1 MASIYNIQQ
10 ELLDIFN
17 QIEEN
22 EGEITPELEEKLKI
36 SQDEFKDKINSYTCV
51 IRQLENDLNAIK
63 EEKARLDA
71 IKKSKEKT
79 IERLKKVMIE
89 AIQLFGNTS
98 KTGVK
103 FIDYGTGKVSL
114 RKSESIELNDDKLKA
129 FTNRFISY
137 FIWLRY
143 QNTFDQ
149 TELNCKEITEY
160 CNQAHG
166 NDFDEDAIL
175 PDFTEDD
182 MAKIQAD
189 LDFRISLKD
198 MISTEEGRTLMRA
211 ILNYNTI
218 INAKPVIDKKS
229 LKDEIKETSVCPT
242 FATFVTKQNIIIK

>member
-10 ELLDIFN
+10 ELFDIFE

-22 EGEITPELEEKLKI
+22 DGELTPELEEKLKI
-36 SQDEFKDKINSYTCV
+36 SQDEFKDKINSYICV

-63 EEKARLDA
+63 EEKVRLDA

-79 IERLKKVMIE
+79 IERLKQVMVE
-89 AIQLFGNTS
+89 AIQMFGDTS
-98 KTGVK
+98 KSGTK
-103 FIDYGTGKVSL
+103 FIDYGIGKVSL
-114 RKSESIELNDDKLKA
+114 RKSESIELDDNKLKA

-137 FIWLRY
+137 FVWLRY

-149 TELNCKEITEY
+149 TELNYKDITEY
-160 CNQAHG
+160 CNKAHG
-166 NDFDEDAIL
+166 NDFDEDTIL
-175 PDFTEDD
+175 PDFTEND
-182 MAKIQAD
+182 MVKIQAD

-198 MISTEEGRTLMRA
+198 MISTEEGRNLMRA

-218 INAKPVIDKKS
+218 ITAKPVIDKKT

-242 FATFVTKQNIIIK
+242 FATFVTKQNVIIK

>member
-1 MASIYNIQQ
+1 MANIFNIQQ
-10 ELLDIFN
+10 ELFDIFN

-22 EGEITPELEEKLKI
+22 EGELTPELEESLKI
-36 SQDEFKDKINSYTCV
+36 TQDEFKDKIQAYTAV
-51 IRQLENDLNAIK
+51 VKQLEVDLAAIK
-63 EEKARLDA
+63 DEKARLDNL
-71 IKKSKEKT
+71 KKSKEKT
-79 IERLKKVMIE
+79 IERLKNVMRD
-89 AIQLFGNTS
+89 AIMYFGETS
-98 KTGVK
+98 KSGIK

-114 RKSESIELNDDKLKA
+114 RKSESVELDDDKLKA

-137 FIWLRY
+137 FNWLRY

-149 TELNCKEITEY
+149 TEFDCKEITDY

>member
-10 ELLDIFN
+10 KLLDIFN

-22 EGEITPELEEKLKI
+22 CGEITPELEEQLNI
-36 SQDEFKDKINSYTCV
+36 SKDEFEDKIKSYTCV
-51 IRQLENDLNAIK
+51 IHQLESDLCAIK

-79 IERLKKVMIE
+79 IESLKRIMVE

-98 KTGVK
+98 KSGTK

-114 RKSESIELNDDKLKA
+114 RKSESIEIDDDKLKA

-137 FIWLRY
+137 FTWLRY

-160 CNQAHG
+160 CNKIRDDDSEE
-166 NDFDEDAIL
+166 NLVFT
-175 PDFTEDD
+175 DFTEED
-182 MAKIQAD
+182 MNKIQAD
-189 LDFRISLKD
+189 LDFRINLKD
-198 MISTEEGRTLMRA
+198 IISTEEGRNLIRA
-211 ILNYNTI
+211 ILNYNTDI
-218 INAKPVIDKKS
+218 SAKPIIDKKA
-229 LKDEIKETSVCPT
+229 LKDEIKSTSICPT
-242 FATFVTKQNIIIK
+242 FATFVTKQNVIIK

>member
-10 ELLDIFN
+10 DLLEIFD
-17 QIEEN
+17 QIETN
-22 EGEITPELEEKLKI
+22 DGELTPELEEQLRI
-36 SQDEFKDKINSYTCV
+36 SQDEFEDKIRSYTGV
-51 IRQLENDLNAIK
+51 IHQLECDLSAIK
-63 EEKARLDA
+63 DEKARLDA

-79 IERLKKVMIE
+79 IERLKQIMLE
-89 AIQLFGNTS
+89 AIQMFGDTS
-98 KTGVK
+98 KSGTK

-114 RKSESIELNDDKLKA
+114 RKSESVEVDDDKLKV
-129 FTNRFISY
+129 FTNRFIAY
-137 FIWLRY
+137 FNWLRY

-149 TELNCKEITEY
+149 TEFDCKEITDY
-160 CNQAHG
+160 CNKASG

-198 MISTEEGRTLMRA
+198 IIATEEGRALMRA

-218 INAKPVIDKKS
+218 VNAKPVIDKKA
-229 LKDEIKETSVCPT
+229 LKDEIKSTSVCPT
-242 FATFVTKQNIIIK
+242 FATFITKQNVIIK

>member
-10 ELLDIFN
+10 NLLDIFN

-22 EGEITPELEEKLKI
+22 CGEITPELEEQLNI
-36 SQDEFKDKINSYTCV
+36 SKDEFEDKIKSYTCV
-51 IRQLENDLNAIK
+51 IHQLESDLCAIK
-63 EEKARLDA
+63 EEKDRLDA

-79 IERLKKVMIE
+79 IESLKRIMVE

-98 KTGVK
+98 KSGTK

-114 RKSESIELNDDKLKA
+114 RKSESIELDDDKLKV

-137 FIWLRY
+137 FNWLRY

-149 TELNCKEITEY
+149 TEFDCKEVTDY

-175 PDFTEDD
+175 PNFTEDD

-198 MISTEEGRTLMRA
+198 MISTEEGRNLIRA
-211 ILNYNTI
+211 ILNYNTSI
-218 INAKPVIDKKS
+218 SAKPVIDKKA
-229 LKDEIKETSVCPT
+229 LKDEIKSTSVCPA
-242 FATFVTKQNIIIK
+242 FATFVTKQNVIIK

>member
-10 ELLDIFN
+10 ELFDIFE

-22 EGEITPELEEKLKI
+22 DGELTPELEEKLKI
-36 SQDEFKDKINSYTCV
+36 SQDKFKDKINSYTCV

-63 EEKARLDA
+63 EEKVRLDA

-79 IERLKKVMIE
+79 IERLKQVMVE
-89 AIQLFGNTS
+89 AIQMFGDTS
-98 KTGVK
+98 KSGTK

-218 INAKPVIDKKS
+218 ISAKPVIDKKS

-242 FATFVTKQNIIIK
+242 FATFITKQNIIIK

>member
-10 ELLDIFN
+10 ELFDIFE

-22 EGEITPELEEKLKI
+22 EGELTPELEEKLKI

-63 EEKARLDA
+63 EEKVRLDT

-79 IERLKKVMIE
+79 IERLKQVMVE
-89 AIQLFGNTS
+89 AIQMFGDIS
-98 KTGVK
+98 KSGTK

-189 LDFRISLKD
+189 IDFRINLKD

-218 INAKPVIDKKS
+218 ISAKPVIDKKS

-242 FATFVTKQNIIIK
+242 FATFVTKQNVIIK

>member
-10 ELLDIFN
+10 NLLDIFN

-22 EGEITPELEEKLKI
+22 CGEITPELEEQLNI
-36 SQDEFKDKINSYTCV
+36 SKDEFEDKIKSYTCV
-51 IRQLENDLNAIK
+51 IHQLESDLCAIK

-79 IERLKKVMIE
+79 IESLKRIIVE

-98 KTGVK
+98 KSGTK

-114 RKSESIELNDDKLKA
+114 RKSESIEIDDDKLKA

-137 FIWLRY
+137 FTWLRY

-160 CNQAHG
+160 CNKIRDDDSEE
-166 NDFDEDAIL
+166 NLVFI
-175 PDFTEDD
+175 DFTEED
-182 MAKIQAD
+182 MNKIQAD
-189 LDFRISLKD
+189 LDFRINLKD
-198 MISTEEGRTLMRA
+198 IISTEEGRNLIRA
-211 ILNYNTI
+211 ILNYSTDI
-218 INAKPVIDKKS
+218 SAKPVIDKKA
-229 LKDEIKETSVCPT
+229 LKDEIKSTSVCPT
-242 FATFVTKQNIIIK
+242 FATFVTKQNVIIK

>member
-10 ELLDIFN
+10 NLFDIFN

-22 EGEITPELEEKLKI
+22 CGEITPELEEQLNI
-36 SQDEFKDKINSYTCV
+36 SKDEFEDKIKSYTCV
-51 IRQLENDLNAIK
+51 IHQLESDLCAIK
-63 EEKARLDA
+63 EEKARLDS

-79 IERLKKVMIE
+79 IESLKRIMIE

-98 KTGVK
+98 KNGTK

-114 RKSESIELNDDKLKA
+114 RKSESIEIDDDKLKT

-137 FIWLRY
+137 FTWLRY

-160 CNQAHG
+160 CNKIRDDDSEE
-166 NDFDEDAIL
+166 NLVFT
-175 PDFTEDD
+175 DFTEED
-182 MAKIQAD
+182 MTKIQAD

-198 MISTEEGRTLMRA
+198 IISTEEGRNLMRA
-211 ILNYNTI
+211 ILNYSTDI
-218 INAKPVIDKKS
+218 SAKPVIDKKA
-229 LKDEIKETSVCPT
+229 LKDEIKSTSVCPT
-242 FATFVTKQNIIIK
+242 FATFVTKQNVIIK

>member
-10 ELLDIFN
+10 DLLEIFD
-17 QIEEN
+17 QIEAN
-22 EGEITPELEEKLKI
+22 EGEITPELEEQLRI
-36 SQDEFKDKINSYTCV
+36 SQDEFEDKIRSYTCV
-51 IRQLENDLNAIK
+51 VRQLECDLAAIK
-63 EEKARLDA
+63 DEKARLDA

-79 IERLKKVMIE
+79 IERLKQVMVE
-89 AIQLFGNTS
+89 AIQMFGNTS

-114 RKSESIELNDDKLKA
+114 RKSESIELDDDKLKA

-137 FIWLRY
+137 FNWLRY

-149 TELNCKEITEY
+149 TEFDCKEITDY

-198 MISTEEGRTLMRA
+198 IITTEKGRALMRA
-211 ILNYNTI
+211 ILEYNTVVS
-218 INAKPVIDKKS
+218 AKPVVDKKAI
-229 LKDEIKETSVCPT
+229 KDEVKSDSTIPT
-242 FATFVTKQNIIIK
+242 FATYVVKQNVTIK

>member
-10 ELLDIFN
+10 NLLDIFN

-22 EGEITPELEEKLKI
+22 CGEITPELEEQLNI
-36 SQDEFKDKINSYTCV
+36 SKDEFEDKIKSYTCV
-51 IRQLENDLNAIK
+51 IHQLESDLCAIK

-79 IERLKKVMIE
+79 IESLKRIMVE

-98 KTGVK
+98 KSGTK

-114 RKSESIELNDDKLKA
+114 RKSESIEIDDDKLKA

-137 FIWLRY
+137 FTWLRY

-160 CNQAHG
+160 CNKIRDDDSEE
-166 NDFDEDAIL
+166 NLVFT
-175 PDFTEDD
+175 DFTEED
-182 MAKIQAD
+182 MNKIQAD
-189 LDFRISLKD
+189 LDFRINLKD
-198 MISTEEGRTLMRA
+198 IISTEEGRNLIRA
-211 ILNYNTI
+211 ILNYNTDI
-218 INAKPVIDKKS
+218 SAKPIIDKKA
-229 LKDEIKETSVCPT
+229 LKDEIKSTSICPT
-242 FATFVTKQNIIIK
+242 FATFVTKQNVIIK

>member
-10 ELLDIFN
+10 DLIEIFDK
-17 QIEEN
+17 IEAN
-22 EGEITPELEEKLKI
+22 EGEITPELEEQLRI
-36 SQDEFKDKINSYTCV
+36 SQDEFEDKIRSYTCV
-51 IRQLENDLNAIK
+51 VRQLECDLAAIK
-63 EEKARLDA
+63 DEKARLDA

-79 IERLKKVMIE
+79 IERLKQVMVE
-89 AIQLFGNTS
+89 AIQTFGDTS

-114 RKSESIELNDDKLKA
+114 RKSESIELDDDKLKA

-137 FIWLRY
+137 FNWLRY

-149 TELNCKEITEY
+149 TEFDCKEITEY

-198 MISTEEGRTLMRA
+198 IIATEKGRALMRA
-211 ILNYNTI
+211 ILEYNTVVS
-218 INAKPVIDKKS
+218 AKPVVDKKAI
-229 LKDEIKETSVCPT
+229 KDEVKSNSIIPT
-242 FATFVTKQNIIIK
+242 FATYVVKQNVTIK

>member
-10 ELLDIFN
+10 DLLDIFD

-22 EGEITPELEEKLKI
+22 EGEITPELEEQLRI
-36 SQDEFKDKINSYTCV
+36 SQDEFEDKIRSYTCV
-51 IRQLENDLNAIK
+51 IRQLEYDLSAIK
-63 EEKARLDA
+63 DEKARLDA

-79 IERLKKVMIE
+79 IERLKQVMIE
-89 AIQLFGNTS
+89 AIQMFGDTS

-137 FIWLRY
+137 FNWLRY

-149 TELNCKEITEY
+149 TEFDCKEITDY

-166 NDFDEDAIL
+166 ISDENTIL
-175 PDFTEDD
+175 PGFTEDD

-189 LDFRISLKD
+189 LDFRINLKD
-198 MISTEEGRTLMRA
+198 MISTEEGRNLMRA
-211 ILNYNTI
+211 ILNYNTSVS
-218 INAKPVIDKKS
+218 AKPVIDKKA
-229 LKDEIKETSVCPT
+229 LKDEIKSTSICPT
-242 FATFVTKQNIIIK
+242 FATFVTKQNINIK

>member
-10 ELLDIFN
+10 DLLDIFN

-22 EGEITPELEEKLKI
+22 DGEITPELEEQLSI
-36 SQDEFKDKINSYTCV
+36 SQDEFKDKIRSYTCV
-51 IRQLENDLNAIK
+51 IHQLECDLGAIK
-63 EEKARLDA
+63 DEKARLDA

-79 IERLKKVMIE
+79 IERLKQIMIE

-98 KTGVK
+98 KSGAK

-114 RKSESIELNDDKLKA
+114 RKSESIELEDDKLKV

-137 FIWLRY
+137 FNWLRY

-149 TELNCKEITEY
+149 TEFDCKEITDY

-198 MISTEEGRTLMRA
+198 IITTEKGRALMRA
-211 ILNYNTI
+211 ILEYNTVVS
-218 INAKPVIDKKS
+218 AKPVVDKKAI
-229 LKDEIKETSVCPT
+229 KDEVKSNSTIPT
-242 FATFVTKQNIIIK
+242 FATYIVKQNVIIK

>member
-10 ELLDIFN
+10 ELFDIFN

-22 EGEITPELEEKLKI
+22 DGEVTPELEEKLKI

-63 EEKARLDA
+63 EEKARLDS

-79 IERLKKVMIE
+79 IERLKQVMVE
-89 AIQLFGNTS
+89 AIQTFGDTS
-98 KTGVK
+98 KSGTK
-103 FIDYGTGKVSL
+103 FIDYGTGKVSI
-114 RKSESIELNDDKLKA
+114 RKSESIELDDNKLKA

-149 TELNCKEITEY
+149 TELNYKDITNY
-160 CNQAHG
+160 CNLEHG
-166 NDFDEDAIL
+166 NDFDEDSIL

-182 MAKIQAD
+182 MTKIQAD
-189 LDFRISLKD
+189 LNFRISLKD
-198 MISTEEGRTLMRA
+198 IISTEEGRALMCA

-218 INAKPVIDKKS
+218 ITAKPVIDKKS
-229 LKDEIKETSVCPT
+229 LKDEIKETSICPT
-242 FATFVTKQNIIIK
+242 FATLVTKQNIIIK

>member
-10 ELLDIFN
+10 NLLDIFN

-22 EGEITPELEEKLKI
+22 CGEITPELEEQLNI
-36 SQDEFKDKINSYTCV
+36 SKDEFEDKIKSYTCV
-51 IRQLENDLNAIK
+51 IHQLESDLCAIK
-63 EEKARLDA
+63 EEKDRLDA

-79 IERLKKVMIE
+79 IESLKRIMVD

-98 KTGVK
+98 KSGTK

-114 RKSESIELNDDKLKA
+114 RKSESIELDDDKLKA

-137 FIWLRY
+137 FNWLRY

-149 TELNCKEITEY
+149 TEFDCKEVTDY

-175 PDFTEDD
+175 PNFTEYD

-198 MISTEEGRTLMRA
+198 MISTEEGRNLMRA
-211 ILNYNTI
+211 ILNYNTSI
-218 INAKPVIDKKS
+218 SAKPVIDKKA
-229 LKDEIKETSVCPT
+229 LKDEIKSTSVCPA
-242 FATFVTKQNIIIK
+242 FATFVTKQNVIIK

>member
-10 ELLDIFN
+10 ELFDIFE

-79 IERLKKVMIE
+79 IERLKQIMVE
-89 AIQLFGNTS
+89 AIQMFGNTS

-114 RKSESIELNDDKLKA
+114 RKSESIELNDNKLKA

-198 MISTEEGRTLMRA
+198 MISTEEGRNLMRA

>member
-10 ELLDIFN
+10 ELFDIFN

-22 EGEITPELEEKLKI
+22 DGEVTPELEEKLKI

-51 IRQLENDLNAIK
+51 IRQLECDLCAIK
-63 EEKARLDA
+63 DEKARLDA

-79 IERLKKVMIE
+79 IDRLKQVMIE
-89 AIQLFGNTS
+89 AIQTFGDTS
-98 KTGVK
+98 KSGTK
-103 FIDYGTGKVSL
+103 FIDYGTGKVSI
-114 RKSESIELNDDKLKA
+114 RKSESIELDDNKLKA

-149 TELNCKEITEY
+149 TELNCKEITDY

-166 NDFDEDAIL
+166 DDFDEDAII

-218 INAKPVIDKKS
+218 ISAKPVIDKKT
-229 LKDEIKETSVCPT
+229 LKDEIKSTSVCPT
-242 FATFVTKQNIIIK
+242 FATFVTKQNVIIK

>member
-10 ELLDIFN
+10 DLLDIFD
-17 QIEEN
+17 QIEAN
-22 EGEITPELEEKLKI
+22 EGEITPELEEQLRI
-36 SQDEFKDKINSYTCV
+36 SQDEFEDKIRSYTCV
-51 IRQLENDLNAIK
+51 IRQLECDLATIK
-63 EEKARLDA
+63 DEKARLDA

-79 IERLKKVMIE
+79 IERLKQVMVE
-89 AIQLFGNTS
+89 AIQIFGDTS

-114 RKSESIELNDDKLKA
+114 RKSESIELNDDKLKV

-137 FIWLRY
+137 FSWLNY

-149 TELNCKEITEY
+149 IEFDCKEITEY
-160 CNQAHG
+160 CNKAHG
-166 NDFDEDAIL
+166 NNFDEDTIF

-198 MISTEEGRTLMRA
+198 IITTEKGRTLIRA
-211 ILNYNTI
+211 ILNYNT
-218 INAKPVIDKKS
+218 NVSAKPIIDKKA
-229 LKDEIKETSVCPT
+229 LKDEIKSTSICPT
-242 FATFVTKQNIIIK
+242 FATFVTKQSVNIK

>member
-10 ELLDIFN
+10 NLLDIFN

-22 EGEITPELEEKLKI
+22 CGELTPELEEQLNI
-36 SQDEFKDKINSYTCV
+36 SKDEFEDKIKSYTCV
-51 IRQLENDLNAIK
+51 IHQLESDLCAIK
-63 EEKARLDA
+63 EEKDRLDS

-79 IERLKKVMIE
+79 IESLKRIMVE

-98 KTGVK
+98 KSGTK

-137 FIWLRY
+137 FNWLRY

-149 TELNCKEITEY
+149 TKFDCKEITDY

-166 NDFDEDAIL
+166 NDFNEDAIL
-175 PDFTEDD
+175 PNFTEND
-182 MAKIQAD
+182 MSKIQAD

-198 MISTEEGRTLMRA
+198 IISTEKGRNLMRA
-211 ILNYNTI
+211 ILNYNI
-218 INAKPVIDKKS
+218 SVSAKPVIDKKA
-229 LKDEIKETSVCPT
+229 LKDEIKSTSVCPT
-242 FATFVTKQNIIIK
+242 FATFVTKQNVIIK

>member
-10 ELLDIFN
+10 ELFDIFE

-22 EGEITPELEEKLKI
+22 DGELTPELEEKLKI
-36 SQDEFKDKINSYTCV
+36 SQDKFKDKINSYTCV

-63 EEKARLDA
+63 EEKVRLDA

-79 IERLKKVMIE
+79 IERLKQVMVE
-89 AIQLFGNTS
+89 AIQMFGDTS
-98 KTGVK
+98 KSGTK

-242 FATFVTKQNIIIK
+242 FATFITKQNIIIK

>member
-22 EGEITPELEEKLKI
+22 EGEITPELEEQLRI
-36 SQDEFKDKINSYTCV
+36 SKDEFKDKIQSYTNV
-51 IRQLENDLNAIK
+51 IHQLEYDLGAIK
-63 EEKARLDA
+63 DEKARLDT

-79 IERLKKVMIE
+79 IERLKQIMVE
-89 AIQLFGNTS
+89 AIQRFGNTS
-98 KTGVK
+98 KSGTK

-114 RKSESIELNDDKLKA
+114 RKSESIELEDDKLKV

-137 FIWLRY
+137 FHWLCY

-149 TELNCKEITEY
+149 TEFDCKEITEY

-198 MISTEEGRTLMRA
+198 MISTEKGRALMRA
-211 ILNYNTI
+211 ILNYNTSVS
-218 INAKPVIDKKS
+218 AKPVIDKKV
-229 LKDEIKETSVCPT
+229 LKDEIKSTSVCPT
-242 FATFVTKQNIIIK
+242 FATLVTKQSVIIK